1 MRNPFKKKENNNNNT
16 PFQGI
21 ASFFLRLF
29 YLINRM
35 GEYIANYF
43 LTIENQEKIT
53 EIGQF
58 RGFKRSYILLNI
70 LIITVIT
77 LFLWSFLA
85 KTDQVVR
92 ADGTVIP
99 ASKIQLVQSS
109 YGGVVDKILVKLS
122 DDVRAGDIIF
132 EIDKD
137 QSLINYETAKEE
149 VTSRERKVAIFEEL
163 LASGSE
169 AEMTIINEKLL
180 LAEAKRR
187 YIEAEKRYNSNRVK
201 SPVDGKISKVNVA
214 TIGQVVGTGDLLAE
228 VVPKDQDL
236 IIEAQVQPKD
246 IAKVKVGQKAK
257 IAFSAFDSAIYGMFE
272 GEVEKVAAST
282 TYQEESNRVYYTARI
297 KVIDDKVNEND
308 KVIIQ
313 SGMQST
319 VSIIG
324 NKQRVISYF
333 LNPIKKLSQEAYSE

>member
-180 LAEAKRR
+180 SFEKRTIDSLSALNQPKVLKSFKRR
-187 YIEAEKRYNSNRVK
+187 VKNLKRGINNDFRLLNNYENSDR
-201 SPVDGKISKVNVA
+201 GW
-214 TIGQVVGTGDLLAE
+214 Q
-228 VVPKDQDL
+228 
-236 IIEAQVQPKD
+236 
-246 IAKVKVGQKAK
+246 
-257 IAFSAFDSAIYGMFE
+257 FFY
-272 GEVEKVAAST
+272 
-282 TYQEESNRVYYTARI
+282 
-297 KVIDDKVNEND
+297 
-308 KVIIQ
+308 
-313 SGMQST
+313 
-319 VSIIG
+319 
-324 NKQRVISYF
+324 
-333 LNPIKKLSQEAYSE
+333 

>member
-1 MRNPFKKKENNNNNT
+1 MRNPFKKKENNNNT

-58 RGFKRSYILLNI
+58 RGFKRSFILLNI
-70 LIITVIT
+70 LIVTVIT
-77 LFLWSFLA
+77 LFLWSFFA

-109 YGGVVDKILVKLS
+109 YGGVVDKILVNLS

-149 VTSRERKVAIFEEL
+149 VTSRERKVKIFEKL

-187 YIEAEKRYNSNRVK
+187 YIEAEKRYNSNQVK
-201 SPVDGKISKVNVA
+201 SPVDGKISTVNVA
-214 TIGQVVGTGDLLAE
+214 TIGQVVGTGELLDALVHQLPPE
-228 VVPKDQDL
+228 KDEPEEKLPRLAVVGRPNVGKSTLVNTLLGEDRN
-236 IIEAQVQPKD
+236 IVTD
-246 IAKVKVGQKAK
+246 IAGTTRDSVHARYNMFG
-257 IAFSAFDSAIYGMFE
+257 FD
-272 GEVEKVAAST
+272 
-282 TYQEESNRVYYTARI
+282 
-297 KVIDDKVNEND
+297 
-308 KVIIQ
+308 
-313 SGMQST
+313 
-319 VSIIG
+319 
-324 NKQRVISYF
+324 
-333 LNPIKKLSQEAYSE
+333 NPACSEI